1 MSKGKSFKDTLK
13 YTGTCFTM
21 ECYPFA
27 PHPCDRQSQEAV
39 SPEISWSASS
49 VITARQQGQKENSS
63 HKTIFNATFLFF
75 FLLLSFRVTL
85 YARLKKTCSLS
96 SHKESIYPLRFQSLL
111 FSLFFFFNA
120 FISFQRARRDT
131 HTHTKVIY
139 RDPSRLPVLVCINSV
154 MK

>member
-1 MSKGKSFKDTLK
+1 
-13 YTGTCFTM
+13 M

-75 FLLLSFRVTL
+75 FFVIVIPSHLVCKTKENMLS
-85 YARLKKTCSLS
+85 
-96 SHKESIYPLRFQSLL
+96 L
-111 FSLFFFFNA
+111 FSQGKHL
-120 FISFQRARRDT
+120 ST
-131 HTHTKVIY
+131 
-139 RDPSRLPVLVCINSV
+139 
-154 MK
+154 